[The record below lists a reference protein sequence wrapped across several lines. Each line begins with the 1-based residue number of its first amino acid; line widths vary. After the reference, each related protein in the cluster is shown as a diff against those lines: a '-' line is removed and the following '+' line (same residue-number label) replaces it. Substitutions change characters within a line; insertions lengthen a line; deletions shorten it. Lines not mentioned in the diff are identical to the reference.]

1 MKPFKGIKVIDITH
15 VLAGPFA
22 AYQLGVLGA
31 DVIKIENPHD
41 CDQSRQSGPDRELN
55 QRNMGTNYLTQN
67 SNKRSL
73 TLDLKTEKGREV
85 LRRLASNAD
94 VLIENY
100 RAGAF
105 ASLGIGYDDLK
116 PVNPS
121 LIYCSMTG
129 FGQTGPRSTQTT
141 YDHAIQ
147 AMSGMM
153 MMTGTADSGPLKSG
167 APVVDYGTGAM
178 AAFAIASALF
188 QRVHTGTG
196 QHIDC
201 AMLDAAFMLE
211 GSRVTGYLQTG
222 KSPVPR
228 GNSHDYPSSNL
239 YATRD
244 GLIMLAAGNTQQH
257 TRLFEAL
264 GRPEMGHKDYDA
276 RRACA
281 AEEEAELARIL
292 MTRTAQEWEDFL
304 QARHVPALR
313 VRGLDEA
320 LGDPQV
326 RTRAVLHRHERV
338 PGVDRAVTVPVC
350 AFQFAHG
357 GPDVRTPPPRLGE
370 HNAEILGELGYDSAE
385 IAAMRAS
392 GVI

>member
-1 MKPFKGIKVIDITH
+1 MKPFAGIKVIDITH

-31 DVIKIENPHD
+31 DVIKVENPND
-41 CDQSRQSGPDRELN
+41 CDQSRHTGPDRELN
-55 QRNMGTNYLTQN
+55 RRSMGTNYLTQN
-67 SNKRSL
+67 SNKRAI

-85 LRRLASNAD
+85 LKKLVRGAD

-105 ASLGIGYDDLK
+105 AALGLGYADLK
-116 PVNPS
+116 PLNPR

-129 FGQTGPRSTQTT
+129 FGQDGPRKTQTT

-153 MMTGTADSGPLKSG
+153 AMTGTAQSGPMKCG

-188 QRVHTGTG
+188 QRVQTGSG

-211 GSRVTGYLQTG
+211 GSRITSYMHTQ
-222 KSPVPR
+222 KPPVPR
-228 GNSHDYPSSNL
+228 GNAHDFPSSNL
-239 YATRD
+239 YPAKD
-244 GLIMLAAGNTQQH
+244 GLIMLAAGNRQQH
-257 TRLFEAL
+257 TRLFAAL
-264 GRPEMGHKDYDA
+264 GRPELGNKDMDGRGA
-276 RRACA
+276 GAVQ
-281 AEEEAELARIL
+281 EEAELARIML
-292 MTRTAQEWEDFL
+292 TKTAQEWEDFL

-320 LGDPQV
+320 LHDPQV
-326 RTRAVLHRHERV
+326 KARGVLHQHAHV

-350 AFQFAHG
+350 AFRFEHG
-357 GPDVRTPPPRLGE
+357 GPSVDTPPPQLGE
-370 HNAEILGELGYDSAE
+370 HTGEVLAGLGYDDAA
-385 IAAMRAS
+385 IALMREE

>member
-1 MKPFKGIKVIDITH
+1 MKPFSGIKVLDITH

-31 DVIKIENPHD
+31 DVIKIENPND
-41 CDQSRQSGPDRELN
+41 CDQSRQAGPDRELN
-55 QRNMGTNYLTQN
+55 RRNMGTNYLTQN

-73 TLDLKTEKGREV
+73 TLDLKTEKGRDV
-85 LRRLASNAD
+85 LRKLACTAD

-105 ASLGIGYDDLK
+105 ASLGLGYDDLK
-116 PVNPS
+116 PINPR

-129 FGQTGPRSTQTT
+129 FGQTGPRRAQTT

-153 MMTGTADSGPLKSG
+153 VMTGTAESGPLKSG

-188 QRVHTGTG
+188 QRVHTGKG

-201 AMLDAAFMLE
+201 AMLDTAFMLE
-211 GSRVTGYLQTG
+211 GSRVTGYLHTG
-222 KSPVPR
+222 KPPVPR
-228 GNSHDYPSSNL
+228 GNAHDYPSSNL

-244 GLIMLAAGNTQQH
+244 GLIMLAAGNARQH

-264 GRPEMGHKDYDA
+264 GRPQMGHKDYEA

-281 AEEEAELARIL
+281 ADEEAELARIL
-292 MTRTAQEWEDFL
+292 MTKTAQEWEEFL
-304 QARHVPALR
+304 QAHHVPALR

-320 LGDPQV
+320 LDDPQV
-326 RTRAVLHRHERV
+326 RARDVLHRHARV

-350 AFQFAHG
+350 AFQFEHD
-357 GPDVRTPPPRLGE
+357 GPEVRTPPPRLGE
-370 HNAEILGELGYDSAE
+370 HNDEILGELGYDSAQ
-385 IAAMRAS
+385 IAALRTD
-392 GVI
+392 GII